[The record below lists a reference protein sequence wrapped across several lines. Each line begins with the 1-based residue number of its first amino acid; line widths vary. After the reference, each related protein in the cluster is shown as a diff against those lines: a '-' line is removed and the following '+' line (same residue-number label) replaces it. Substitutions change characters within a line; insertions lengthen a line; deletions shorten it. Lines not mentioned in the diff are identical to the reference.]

1 MGCFTGT
8 KVQIL
13 TQRMQRNQK
22 GRNCGAEE
30 GEEGPPPAATAEG
43 TQFIGFPGTKVQILT
58 QLCIQEGGPG
68 VGKDLRKEEEGQPS
82 QAKVQQRVRAR
93 SRTRMRPRVRP
104 RVRPPASDRVRS
116 QAISP
121 SCLYAPGEK
130 IKAGNYQGGFSPY
143 RMVAP
148 PAAGERLGTGIS
160 C

>member
-1 MGCFTGT
+1 
-8 KVQIL
+8 
-13 TQRMQRNQK
+13 MQRNQK

-30 GEEGPPPAATAEG
+30 GEEGQPPAAAAEG
-43 TQFIGFPGTKVQILT
+43 TQFIGFTGTKVQILT
-58 QLCIQEGGPG
+58 QLCIEEGGFCK
-68 VGKDLRKEEEGQPS
+68 VLQKEEAGFMSQDSTALPT
-82 QAKVQQRVRAR
+82 QAKVQQRVQKSSRNR
-93 SRTRMRPRVRP
+93 RVQKSSRNRTRT
-104 RVRPPASDRVRS
+104 RVRPPVSDRVRS
-116 QAISP
+116 QAIGP